1 LLPGKIARQFRSSSA
16 KVVCRVLG
24 GDVSICEEIEKR
36 HAQLQST
43 EEGAR
48 AQEFLLQDSKPSA
61 EMVMVSRQELEMEV
75 YAEEKRLQLKRLRDA
90 YEDEREEKKKERE
103 EKDKERKEN
112 DIARK
117 MRIEQLQIDGKVH
130 RLNAEESQR
139 KTQLNTSVFMLD
151 MLRTHDLMRIDSNI
165 EVSLL
170 DQIKNATLPP
180 ASAATLMLE
189 NGDAEISQ
197 PNYLTVEGWLLESH
211 NSPTYLN
218 MRFKSKMGRIM
229 ATLYRTEV
237 GQEPRTVKKH
247 VNGEMRDVKVYDVNA
262 YSHIFDDAFNQSI
275 EENAARSGA

>member
-1 LLPGKIARQFRSSSA
+1 
-16 KVVCRVLG
+16 
-24 GDVSICEEIEKR
+24 
-36 HAQLQST
+36 
-43 EEGAR
+43 
-48 AQEFLLQDSKPSA
+48 
-61 EMVMVSRQELEMEV
+61 
-75 YAEEKRLQLKRLRDA
+75 
-90 YEDEREEKKKERE
+90 
-103 EKDKERKEN
+103 
-112 DIARK
+112 
-117 MRIEQLQIDGKVH
+117 
-130 RLNAEESQR
+130 
-139 KTQLNTSVFMLD
+139 MLD